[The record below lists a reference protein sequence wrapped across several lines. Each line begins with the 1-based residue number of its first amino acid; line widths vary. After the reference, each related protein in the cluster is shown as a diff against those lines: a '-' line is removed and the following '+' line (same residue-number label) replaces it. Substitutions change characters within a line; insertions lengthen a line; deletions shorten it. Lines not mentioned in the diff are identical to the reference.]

1 MTDRPQEDGR
11 LHGPPTQ
18 AALLYVGS
26 VMHQR
31 MKPLGHRFSYDVFS
45 LLVDLDRL
53 DAADTL
59 SRVFSVDRRNLL
71 SFHQSDHSG
80 QRDLPLRTYVDGLL
94 REAGIAQPAARVLLV
109 CYPRILGWVF
119 NPLAVYYAYDASNAL
134 VALVYE
140 VRNTFGERHTYVC
153 PVSDGQVSEAGVR
166 QECDK
171 VFYVSPFMPMAM
183 RYRFR
188 MVPPGEIIRWRI
200 LETDAEGPVLSATF
214 SGQAMPLTTAN
225 ICRLVGR
232 IPHLTLKIVAGIH
245 WEAAKLWWKGARYV
259 ARPSPPSPVSVWPDD
274 IRRDAPENRRFSSR
288 STTHSETCSPAE

>member
-1 MTDRPQEDGR
+1 MTFPSSNDG
-11 LHGPPTQ
+11 HVHVPPLEP
-18 AALLYVGS
+18 ALLYDGT

-31 MKPLGHRFSYDVFS
+31 MKTLGHRFSYRVFS
-45 LLVDLDRL
+45 LLIDLDRL
-53 DAADTL
+53 QAASVR
-59 SRVFSVDRRNLL
+59 SRVFSVDRFNLL

-80 QRDLPLRTYVDGLL
+80 RKDVSLRAYVDGLL
-94 REAGIAQPAARVLLV
+94 VEAGLVRPPARILLV

-119 NPLAVYYAYDASNAL
+119 NPLAVYYAYDRSNAL
-134 VALVYE
+134 VALIYE

-153 PVSDGQVSEAGVR
+153 PVSEGQVSNAGVR

-188 MVPPGEIIRWRI
+188 MMPPGKDIRWRI

-214 SGQAMPLTTAN
+214 SGQARSLTTGN
-225 ICRLVGR
+225 ILRLIGR

-245 WEAAKLWWKGARYV
+245 WEAAKLWWKGARYIS
-259 ARPSPPSPVSVWPDD
+259 RPAPPAPTSVWADD
-274 IRRDAPENRRFSSR
+274 RRRFDTVADGPPPRPTS
-288 STTHSETCSPAE
+288 HPETCSPAE